1 VNQKCLQRG
10 PPRADD
16 GDVST
21 QAVFC
26 HSPLKDSL
34 RILRHCHLFDAR
46 LRECVAGCPAIDES
60 VRIEASHFHD
70 HRLSAN
76 SSPDDATQ
84 QQDDADRLEYCDGDD
99 HCRWST
105 YDALPERWQHA
116 GESIPGLFSIQIH
129 PSQTVESLSSKP
141 DGMEKFPGKSMTKHL
156 ILWWR
161 NGGVVSCADGNSG
174 RLWQRQGRAVARS
187 SLRAVDCGV
196 HGTVLRG
203 RRVVPA

>member
-1 VNQKCLQRG
+1 
-10 PPRADD
+10 
-16 GDVST
+16 
-21 QAVFC
+21 
-26 HSPLKDSL
+26 
-34 RILRHCHLFDAR
+34 
-46 LRECVAGCPAIDES
+46 
-60 VRIEASHFHD
+60 
-70 HRLSAN
+70 
-76 SSPDDATQ
+76 
-84 QQDDADRLEYCDGDD
+84 CDGDD

-141 DGMEKFPGKSMTKHL
+141 DGMEKFPRKSMTKHL

-174 RLWQRQGRAVARS
+174 RFRQRQGRAVARS